1 MDFQLVALHIGQV
14 GSAPLTMIPYP
25 HASHR
30 NSLEIARGEET
41 VTDFP

>member
-1 MDFQLVALHIGQV
+1 MDFQLVALHIGQM